1 MEQGKINFLR
11 KNKFRKDKMVIKNKK
26 DNKDRKKD
34 RKKDNKDRKKESKE
48 LNNILQEYS
57 LKQNNFDPKKP
68 SPNVFI
74 KKLEIRMKMYYK
86 DLYKSYN

>member
-1 MEQGKINFLR
+1 MEQGKINFGNINFMKDMKK
-11 KNKFRKDKMVIKNKK
+11 KNNT
-26 DNKDRKKD
+26 
-34 RKKDNKDRKKESKE
+34 E

-57 LKQNNFDPKKP
+57 LKQSNFDPKKP

>member
-11 KNKFRKDKMVIKNKK
+11 KNKFRKDKMVIKN
-26 DNKDRKKD
+26 
-34 RKKDNKDRKKESKE
+34 KKDNKDRKKESKE

>member
-1 MEQGKINFLR
+1 M
-11 KNKFRKDKMVIKNKK
+11 KNKFRKDKMVIK
-26 DNKDRKKD
+26 DNKDRKKN
-34 RKKDNKDRKKESKE
+34 NKDRKKENTE

>member
-1 MEQGKINFLR
+1 MEQGKIIFS
-11 KNKFRKDKMVIKNKK
+11 KNKK
-26 DNKDRKKD
+26 F
-34 RKKDNKDRKKESKE
+34 KKEMFLIKTIKRENNVE

-74 KKLEIRMKMYYK
+74 KKLETRMKMYYK

>member
-1 MEQGKINFLR
+1 MEEENPF
-11 KNKFRKDKMVIKNKK
+11 NKK
-26 DNKDRKKD
+26 KFSKDRMI
-34 RKKDNKDRKKESKE
+34 KKEKRRIENTE
-48 LNNILQEYS
+48 LNNIIEEYS
-57 LKQNNFDPKKP
+57 LKQSNFDPNKQ

>member
-1 MEQGKINFLR
+1 MEQGKINFLM

-26 DNKDRKKD
+26 DNKDRKKN
-34 RKKDNKDRKKESKE
+34 NKDRKKENTE